1 MRRADLIMGIVMA
14 VLSLFLMWE
23 STELPIGWLPG
34 LGPGGGAFPF
44 WSSVGMLICSLVMIV
59 RWLLRISPLSQSTEI
74 YMSREAFRMFLMGAG
89 ALTVTIALFH
99 IVGVYVALPLFIIF
113 YLRVVGGHSWR
124 LTGSVALSTPP
135 VLFLFFELTLHITL
149 PKGLTEPLFYP
160 LYAIFY

>member
-1 MRRADLIMGIVMA
+1 MRRADLVMGIVMA

-23 STELPIGWLPG
+23 STELPIGWIPG
-34 LGPGGGAFPF
+34 EGPGGGAFPF
-44 WSSVGMLICSLVMIV
+44 WLSVGMLICSLAMIV
-59 RWLLRISPLSQSTEI
+59 RWRLRISPLSQSTKI

-113 YLRVVGGHSWR
+113 YLRIMGGHSWR

-160 LYAIFY
+160 LYAFFY